1 MATKPSTT
9 RKPATPGNPSLDRLS
24 ASIDA
29 AQDALKDLRGELS
42 KGGRD
47 ALKDIDVLLRDVR
60 KNLRSTQRTL
70 LKDLEDMQKAAAGKR
85 ARAGATTRAPAKRT
99 AMTKSASTGSARKTT
114 AARRTRAARKT

>member
-9 RKPATPGNPSLDRLS
+9 RKRATAGNPSLDRLS
-24 ASIDA
+24 GSIDA
-29 AQDALKDLRGELS
+29 AQDALKDLRSELS

-60 KNLRSTQRTL
+60 KNLRRTQRTL
-70 LKDLEDMQKAAAGKR
+70 IKDLEEMKKAAAGKR

-114 AARRTRAARKT
+114 AQRPRTARKT